1 MNQEADLDEFQM
13 AKHNFME
20 IMEHNGKAIDLDRK
34 DFVLILMDEIRI
46 NHFFKSSNSLKEI
59 KDQTI
64 LQKEKMI
71 KYTKQVE
78 KLSKL
83 ITKINIKKML

>member
-1 MNQEADLDEFQM
+1 M
-13 AKHNFME
+13 AKHNLME
-20 IMEHNGKAIDLDRK
+20 LMEYNGKAIDLDSK
-34 DFVLILMDEIRI
+34 DFILILMDQIRI
-46 NHFFKSSNSLKEI
+46 NRFFKSTNSLKEI

-64 LQKEKMI
+64 LQKDKMI